1 MSDGP
6 ERMAAVRRDSV
17 SDGVS
22 AERMAAAR
30 RAIAD
35 ARRAAPNLQQRQRT
49 SKDNEEYAKDFFS
62 ASRLHFIGSWKA
74 RFELICDTLPPAPP
88 LPAVAPGCERVV
100 LHIDMDCFFASVAA
114 ALRPELAGLPL
125 AVSWGEASS
134 THAEIASA
142 SYEARAK
149 GVRNG
154 MWIPQALRCCPELLV
169 APYEFG
175 EYEKAAEA
183 MYRVVFSVTPHVM
196 GVSVDECYADVTGLG
211 DPAALAASLRARIR
225 DATKCNASIGIGP
238 NRVVARLATAQ
249 AKPNGMRALSGKEAR
264 ELLWDL
270 PVRTLPGIGQTTST
284 KLEQAG
290 IVTCGDLGIADA
302 ETARAAIGAKLATRL
317 QGFACGR
324 DDRPWESRPVRKSVG
339 AQASWGVRF
348 ALASEAEHFVHQLAG
363 EVASRLAAGKLRG
376 RSVTLKVWRAMAG
389 VPAWAVKGEMGH
401 GMCDNLSRTLSLEQ
415 FTCSAT
421 RIGHEGCKMLRE
433 LAVPPAD
440 VRGMGL
446 AVGKLEGR

>member
-1 MSDGP
+1 MSDAAP
-6 ERMAAVRRDSV
+6 MAAVQQAPTT
-17 SDGVS
+17 DGVS
-22 AERMAAAR
+22 PKRMTAAR

-35 ARRAAPNLQQRQRT
+35 ARRAAPNLQQRHRT
-49 SKDNEEYAKDFFS
+49 SKDNDAYAKDFFG

-74 RFELICDTLPPAPP
+74 RFELICDRLPPAPP

-100 LHIDMDCFFASVAA
+100 LHIDMDCFFASIAA

-125 AVSWGEASS
+125 AVSWGDASS
-134 THAEIASA
+134 PHAEIASA

-154 MWIPQALRCCPELLV
+154 MWLVQALRCCPDLLI
-169 APYEFG
+169 APYEFA
-175 EYEKAAEA
+175 EYERAAEA
-183 MYRVVFSVTPHVM
+183 MYQIVFSVTPHVM

-211 DPAALAASLRARIR
+211 EPTALAASLRARVR

-238 NRVVARLATAQ
+238 NRIVARLATAQ
-249 AKPNGMRALSGKEAR
+249 AKPDGMRALSGAEAR
-264 ELLWDL
+264 ELLSSL
-270 PVRTLPGIGQTTST
+270 PVRTLPGIGHSTSI

-290 IVTCGDLGIADA
+290 IVTCGDLATA
-302 ETARAAIGAKLATRL
+302 PVEAARAAIGIKLAQRL

-324 DDRPWESRPVRKSVG
+324 DDRAWESRPVRKSVG

-348 ALASEAEHFVHQLAG
+348 ALASEAEHFIHQLAA
-363 EVASRLAAGKLRG
+363 EVSSRLIAGKLRG
-376 RSVTLKVWRAMAG
+376 RSVTLKIWRAMAG
-389 VPAWAVKGEMGH
+389 APPSAAKGEMGH
-401 GMCDNLSRTLSLEQ
+401 GLCDNLSRTLSLDR
-415 FTCSAT
+415 FTSDAK
-421 RIGHEGCKMLRE
+421 RIGDEGCKMLRE
-433 LAVPPAD
+433 LAVPAAD